1 MCKNSSKPTK
11 CRKEGIVYHIL
22 CNQCQAVYVGESSR
36 NGNSRGKEHINNFI
50 NKRECSV
57 MLRHNKTHHPN
68 CDQNNPNFTMT
79 VKQIYESRS
88 IDRQISEA
96 IQINNVPHLELIN
109 NRQEYQQTKLPRAEL
124 TYE

>member
-1 MCKNSSKPTK
+1 MFSDVTT
-11 CRKEGIVYHIL
+11 I
-22 CNQCQAVYVGESSR
+22 
-36 NGNSRGKEHINNFI
+36 
-50 NKRECSV
+50 
-57 MLRHNKTHHPN
+57 KTHHPN
-68 CDQNNPNFTMT
+68 YDQNNPNFTMT
-79 VKQIYESRS
+79 IKQIYDSRS